1 MADIL
6 NELTLL
12 SPRNINPSTM
22 RTFSDNLDEVEPR
35 TTALHSDV
43 DSYILKLEQLWEE
56 LRFAKQDALK
66 RLEKNRRLLND
77 THASNQANNGLMNNL
92 RTLRDLIDDMRLIA
106 KAMTHN
112 PDYADEV
119 AEVGSL
125 TNKLNKTEN
134 QYDTLVR
141 DQQHLAIKL

>member
-1 MADIL
+1 MHRPLSSQARLSRRD
-6 NELTLL
+6 NEDLL
-12 SPRNINPSTM
+12 R
-22 RTFSDNLDEVEPR
+22 
-35 TTALHSDV
+35 
-43 DSYILKLEQLWEE
+43 
-56 LRFAKQDALK
+56 
-66 RLEKNRRLLND
+66 
-77 THASNQANNGLMNNL
+77 
-92 RTLRDLIDDMRLIA
+92 RTLVEIPDRSFWEKVKKQYRAQTTGRNLIDDMRLIA